1 MTGLTDK
8 DFEILDFIRSQID
21 LNGYPPTIREICASV
36 GLRSPATVHARL
48 GKLEAAGYIKRSSS
62 KNRSMSL
69 LKESPKTSENDHLHV
84 PVYGKIT
91 AGVPIT
97 AVEQYEGTFPIPMR
111 YAGNKDIFMLRVSG
125 DSMINAAILD
135 GDYIIVEKQPNADN
149 GDIVVALLDRENA
162 TVKTFYKENGHFRLQ
177 PENDLLEPIISD
189 NVEILGK
196 VIGVYRML

>member
-8 DFEILDFIRSQID
+8 DLEILDFIRSQIE
-21 LNGYPPTIREICASV
+21 LNGYPPTVREICASV

-69 LKESPKTSENDHLHV
+69 IKDSPAAAENDYLHV
-84 PVYGKIT
+84 PVYGRIT
-91 AGVPIT
+91 AGIPIT
-97 AVEQYEGTFPIPMR
+97 AVEQYEGSFPIPMR
-111 YAGNKDIFMLRVSG
+111 YVGNKDIFMLRVCG

-135 GDYIIVEKQPNADN
+135 GDYIIVEKQPCADN
-149 GDIVVALLDRENA
+149 GDIVVALIGGEDA

-177 PENDLLEPIISD
+177 PENDAMEPIISD
-189 NVEILGK
+189 DVEILGK
-196 VIGVYRML
+196 VVGVYRMI